1 MKKMPKKVLALVIVM
16 LLALAP
22 MALAVDAPTRAE
34 AAHLSFGADKKFT
47 ILQVSDIQDGPGLI
61 NSTAKFLK
69 KSLENVKPDLVILTG
84 DNIFG
89 SNCPSLA
96 SAQRAIDKFMSIYE
110 AYGVPVAATFGNH
123 DSEGSASREEQ
134 MAIYESYSCFIG
146 FDEGPAL
153 SGTGTYN
160 IPIFSSTNPQKVAY
174 NLWVID
180 SGDYDDVNGGYAHV
194 QQDQIDWYVNKSNQL
209 KAANGGQPVKSMMFQ
224 HIIVPEIFDALTEVK
239 PCVNG
244 SVPKNGKHY
253 VLNAE
258 VTRTGIMGEGPCPP
272 TVNGGQFD
280 AVVNQGDVVA
290 MFFGHDHTN
299 SFEVTHRGVDLV
311 NTPTAGLASY
321 GDRETRGARV
331 ITIDESKPHTYDT
344 YLVKYDD
351 YLDFDAFLN
360 FDYKF
365 LSTFWDIVSPV
376 MKFVMLVESIATLF

>member
-1 MKKMPKKVLALVIVM
+1 MKKMYKKVLALLIVM
-16 LLALAP
+16 LMALAP
-22 MALAVDAPTRAE
+22 MALALDAPTRAE

-47 ILQVSDIQDGPGLI
+47 ILQVTDIQDGPGLVG
-61 NSTAKFLK
+61 STAKFLK
-69 KSLENVKPDLVILTG
+69 KSLEDVKPDLVVLTG

-89 SNCPSLA
+89 SNCKSLA
-96 SAQRAIDKFMSIYE
+96 STEKAIDKFMSIYE

-123 DSEGSASREEQ
+123 DPEGIASREEQ
-134 MAIYESYSCFIG
+134 MAMYEKYSCFIG
-146 FDEGPAL
+146 FDEGPEL

-160 IPIFSSTNPQKVAY
+160 IPIFSSTDPQKTAY

-180 SGDYDDVNGGYAHV
+180 SGDYDEINGGYAHV

-209 KAANGGQPVKSMMFQ
+209 KADNGGNLVNSMLFQ
-224 HIIVPEIFDALTEVK
+224 HIVVPEIYDTLLEVK
-239 PCVNG
+239 PFTNG

-258 VTRTGIMGEGPCPP
+258 VTRKGIMGEGPCPP

-280 AVVNQGDVVA
+280 AIVNQGDVVA

-299 SFEVTHRGVDLV
+299 SYEIAHRGVDLV
-311 NTPTAGLASY
+311 CTPTAGLASY
-321 GDRETRGARV
+321 GDRANRGARV
-331 ITIDESKPHTYDT
+331 ITIDEDNTQTYDT

-351 YLDFDAFLN
+351 YLDFDALLN

-365 LSTFWDIVSPV
+365 LSTFWDIVAPV
-376 MKFVMLVESIATLF
+376 MNFFMLIESIATLF